1 MRDSPGLT
9 PGALSRIC
17 GRDRSTLTG
26 TLKQLAAEGLISR
39 RRRSADQRSYLVRLT
54 AEGSAM
60 LATMQAHSR
69 LHDARLDALAGADKP
84 MLLAALRRITAGLK
98 QTTEETEE

>member
-1 MRDSPGLT
+1 
-9 PGALSRIC
+9 
-17 GRDRSTLTG
+17 
-26 TLKQLAAEGLISR
+26 
-39 RRRSADQRSYLVRLT
+39 
-54 AEGSAM
+54 M

-98 QTTEETEE
+98 RTTEETEE